1 MYIRLF
7 EHRGRLRNIQ
17 RVEERSLPFKRRDP
31 ATNGDHLCRLSQKR
45 IVSVEYRLV
54 KVSWIF
60 LSEPALYARCYER
73 TLDTRYEAKY
83 FKIFLVLVV
92 SRGNALTFN
101 KLIGKMHKT
110 TSGRL
115 LFSTVAR

>member
-1 MYIRLF
+1 M
-7 EHRGRLRNIQ
+7 
-17 RVEERSLPFKRRDP
+17 EERSLPFKRRDP
-31 ATNGDHLCRLSQKR
+31 ATSGDHLCRLSQKR

-60 LSEPALYARCYER
+60 MSEPALYARCYER

-83 FKIFLVLVV
+83 FKIFLVPVV
-92 SRGNALTFN
+92 SRGDFN
-101 KLIGKMHKT
+101 NLIGKMHKT
-110 TSGRL
+110 TSERL